1 MCLSHPRQYIS
12 LCITQNTSFFAISG
26 YSCTPALNCMRSHG
40 SLAYNCLQCACHRM
54 GQFTGVQNLI
64 EIRQCLR
71 RWRCKIF
78 TGHTFAIQG
87 VRALSCAC
95 FQKECISVQCPG
107 FGGLRLYVYFRI
119 VVTELWSNGNPRDAF
134 ERGHVCSN
142 RDLSPFLHM
151 PHPATPGCLW
161 ASLLSASP
169 PWLCLSPVISGYWSL
184 NFGPTEILEPPNLR
198 DDP

>member
-1 MCLSHPRQYIS
+1 MCLSHPRPYIS

-71 RWRCKIF
+71 RWRYKIF

-95 FQKECISVQCPG
+95 FQKECICVQCPWVW
-107 FGGLRLYVYFRI
+107 GLTAVRVGVVHPKKTVPKFPVEVCTTTRVCLPAMRLQGVPPVRI
-119 VVTELWSNGNPRDAF
+119 PYIKNQPLF
-134 ERGHVCSN
+134 L
-142 RDLSPFLHM
+142 DLC
-151 PHPATPGCLW
+151 TPLPQCIPLVHLDCT
-161 ASLLSASP
+161 A
-169 PWLCLSPVISGYWSL
+169 
-184 NFGPTEILEPPNLR
+184 
-198 DDP
+198 